1 MKNTFFTTYAQAF
14 TDLSELERHSMD
26 SSASSVA
33 MLLFSVVLVAVV
45 CVAITCMAAQGK
57 IDRNSSV
64 GIRTRRTQ
72 ASDAAWQDGHAAALP
87 LVNNIAWVAAIT
99 VLLAIVAQ
107 IAFSEPW
114 GILTALAGMAVEIIV
129 LLFAVKAANKAAKA
143 AM

>member
-1 MKNTFFTTYAQAF
+1 
-14 TDLSELERHSMD
+14 MD